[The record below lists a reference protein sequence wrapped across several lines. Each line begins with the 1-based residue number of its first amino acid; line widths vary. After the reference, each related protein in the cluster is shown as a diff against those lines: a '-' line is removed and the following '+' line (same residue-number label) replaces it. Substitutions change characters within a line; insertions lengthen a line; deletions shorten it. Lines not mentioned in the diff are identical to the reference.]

1 MNKAIN
7 LVDENSNLTKN
18 ILILVWPVFLEQV
31 LTTLISYADTAMVGS
46 LGANA
51 TAAVTISNSVI
62 FMLNGVISGLGTG
75 ITAFVSRAVGENNA
89 EQVKKVIRHAIF
101 AIVVLG
107 LPICVINIAL
117 HRMIPFWLGADPEIL
132 DDAAAYN
139 LITAFGRIFMLSGL
153 VLNGAFRGYGD
164 TKTPLKV
171 NMTMNLVNL
180 VFNYFLIYP
189 TRTVTFF
196 GTSFTMP
203 GAGLGVTG
211 AAIATAFGMFCSAM
225 YAFRVATSRKNI
237 YGIEL
242 KDCFKID
249 KSLWRRIISVSFPT
263 MMERVF
269 MSSAGIF
276 VTSSVALL
284 GTVSVA
290 ANSLSI
296 TAESLSYM
304 PGFAFGI
311 AVTTLVG
318 QSLGA
323 NKPDL
328 AVRYI
333 RRTLLLANVVMV
345 IAGVGLF
352 IFADPI
358 ISIFTP
364 DERVIVLAG
373 NCLRILAFIQ
383 PIQASAWI
391 YSGVLRGSGDTKSI
405 FYINAATN
413 WLIRT
418 LGSVIAIRFFG
429 GTVYSAQIFLCIEI
443 TVRLAC
449 VYLRYKG
456 GKWQKYKIAG

>member
-1 MNKAIN
+1 MNKTIN

-46 LGANA
+46 MGANA
-51 TAAVTISNSVI
+51 TA
-62 FMLNGVISGLGTG
+62 
-75 ITAFVSRAVGENNA
+75 
-89 EQVKKVIRHAIF
+89 
-101 AIVVLG
+101 
-107 LPICVINIAL
+107 
-117 HRMIPFWLGADPEIL
+117 
-132 DDAAAYN
+132 
-139 LITAFGRIFMLSGL
+139 
-153 VLNGAFRGYGD
+153 
-164 TKTPLKV
+164 
-171 NMTMNLVNL
+171 
-180 VFNYFLIYP
+180 
-189 TRTVTFF
+189 
-196 GTSFTMP
+196 
-203 GAGLGVTG
+203 
-211 AAIATAFGMFCSAM
+211 
-225 YAFRVATSRKNI
+225 
-237 YGIEL
+237 
-242 KDCFKID
+242 
-249 KSLWRRIISVSFPT
+249 
-263 MMERVF
+263 
-269 MSSAGIF
+269 
-276 VTSSVALL
+276 
-284 GTVSVA
+284 
-290 ANSLSI
+290 
-296 TAESLSYM
+296 
-304 PGFAFGI
+304 

-383 PIQASAWI
+383 PIQASSWI

-418 LGSVIAIRFFG
+418 LGFVIAIRFFG